1 MMKWSFRVRPHPLLI
16 ILYNEFINLSDPGSR
31 RKVKTASSRNK
42 QGGDLPPLLTKVNDT
57 IHVRT
62 YLCLSMYL
70 SDIEHIYSSIYL
82 SIYLTIYLSIHH
94 LHVLMYIQYILST
107 VITVHCV

>member
-1 MMKWSFRVRPHPLLI
+1 MKWSFQVRPHPHLI
-16 ILYNEFINLSDPGSR
+16 ILYNESINLSDPGSR

-62 YLCLSMYL
+62 YFCLSMYL
-70 SDIEHIYSSIYL
+70 SDIEHIYL

-94 LHVLMYIQYILST
+94 LLMYIQYIVST
-107 VITVHCV
+107 VITVHCVLYHTV